1 MRKRIKQATTALCM
15 SIILLATACGSEQ
28 TEVQDESVVE
38 TIDKGKI
45 EIEIAHDGRAEL
57 DDTLQKI
64 ANGFNSSQDFYE
76 VSVRTSD
83 LLETVEKSANSDNS
97 QEQYDASIQELAA
110 PITSSIF
117 FTSDDS
123 AASYAQDARR
133 MDLMSYLGS
142 ESGKDSLYSIINS
155 LPANM
160 YETVCDED
168 SGVFY
173 LPVSVTPPIF
183 FYNKTVYDGMG
194 LSLPQSYSQLRE
206 NCLSIYA
213 RYRTPGYLPYDLEG
227 DIIAMMR
234 EQEDIIHSIAVN
246 QSGAE
251 TSTEEAGQT
260 TAGSTSTTAE
270 ANQTTASTAQ
280 GTTGAGT
287 TTTGQTATGQT
298 TTGTED
304 ATSGADT
311 AATAVT
317 PAMTKGEVLQFFA
330 GSCEAG
336 YFRMVKH
343 ESYAARDFS
352 TGAVASFVGTP
363 ADREMATTDVTFEVG
378 MLPWTMDREDAVYWV
393 DTSGMLFL
401 DQGDEKNAGAA
412 AFAAYL
418 LRSDVCSEY
427 LESVGGI
434 SPYASVYESQDYRK
448 NRRGF
453 DELTKAAEE
462 KMPQA
467 DFVLLSNDK
476 RRELDELL
484 LYILDKKVT
493 AEDAVKILE
502 PHPTS
507 LLQGE

>member
-64 ANGFNSSQDFYE
+64 ANGFNSSQDLYE
-76 VSVRTSD
+76 VSVRTSRHH
-83 LLETVEKSANSDNS
+83 ETEETS
-97 QEQYDASIQELAA
+97 AA

-123 AASYAQDARR
+123 AAAYAQDARR
-133 MDLMSYLGS
+133 MDLREYLGS

-206 NCLSIYA
+206 NCLNIYA

-234 EQEDIIHSIAVN
+234 EQEEIIRSLTSDDSSSETAATEEGQI
-246 QSGAE
+246 SAE
-251 TSTEEAGQT
+251 SASTTAEAGQTPLGSSSTAPEAGQT
-260 TAGSTSTTAE
+260 TASA
-270 ANQTTASTAQ
+270 AQ

-298 TTGTED
+298 TTGTEAVTPGD
-304 ATSGADT
+304 DT

-330 GSCEAG
+330 RSCEAG

-502 PHPTS
+502 THPTS
-507 LLQGE
+507 LLQEQ

>member
-1 MRKRIKQATTALCM
+1 M
-15 SIILLATACGSEQ
+15 SIVLLTTACGIEQ
-28 TEVQDESVVE
+28 TEMQDESVVE

-64 ANGFNSSQDFYE
+64 ANGFNSSQDLYE
-76 VSVRTSD
+76 VSVRTSGHQ
-83 LLETVEKSANSDNS
+83 ETEETS
-97 QEQYDASIQELAA
+97 AA

-123 AASYAQDARR
+123 AAAYAQDARR

-155 LPANM
+155 LSANM
-160 YETVCDED
+160 YETVCDEER
-168 SGVFY
+168 GVFY

-194 LSLPQSYSQLRE
+194 LSLPQSYSQLRD
-206 NCLSIYA
+206 NCLSIYS
-213 RYRTPGYLPYDLEG
+213 RYRTPGYLPDDLEG

-234 EQEDIIHSIAVN
+234 EQEDIIPSLT
-246 QSGAE
+246 SDDSSSE
-251 TSTEEAGQT
+251 TAATEEGQT
-260 TAGSTSTTAE
+260 TTGSSSATSVAGQVLTEADQNLTGSASTTAE
-270 ANQTTASTAQ
+270 ADQ
-280 GTTGAGT
+280 
-287 TTTGQTATGQT
+287 
-298 TTGTED
+298 
-304 ATSGADT
+304 
-311 AATAVT
+311 VT

-502 PHPTS
+502 THPTS

>member
-1 MRKRIKQATTALCM
+1 M
-15 SIILLATACGSEQ
+15 SIVLLTTACGSEQ
-28 TEVQDESVVE
+28 TEMQDESVVE

-64 ANGFNSSQDFYE
+64 ANGFNSSQDLYE
-76 VSVRTSD
+76 VSVRTSGHQ
-83 LLETVEKSANSDNS
+83 ETEETS
-97 QEQYDASIQELAA
+97 AA

-123 AASYAQDARR
+123 AAAYAQDARR

-155 LPANM
+155 LSANM
-160 YETVCDED
+160 YETVCDEER
-168 SGVFY
+168 GVFY

-194 LSLPQSYSQLRE
+194 LSLPQSYSQLRD
-206 NCLSIYA
+206 NCLSIYS
-213 RYRTPGYLPYDLEG
+213 RYRTPGYLPDDLEG

-234 EQEDIIHSIAVN
+234 EQEDIIPSLT
-246 QSGAE
+246 SDDSSSE
-251 TSTEEAGQT
+251 TAATEEGQT
-260 TAGSTSTTAE
+260 TTGSSSATSVAGQVLTEADQNLTGSASTTAE
-270 ANQTTASTAQ
+270 ADQ
-280 GTTGAGT
+280 
-287 TTTGQTATGQT
+287 
-298 TTGTED
+298 
-304 ATSGADT
+304 
-311 AATAVT
+311 VT

-502 PHPTS
+502 THPTS

>member
-1 MRKRIKQATTALCM
+1 M
-15 SIILLATACGSEQ
+15 SIVLLTTACGIEQ
-28 TEVQDESVVE
+28 TEMQDESVVE

-64 ANGFNSSQDFYE
+64 ANGFNSSQDLYE
-76 VSVRTSD
+76 VSVRTSGHQ
-83 LLETVEKSANSDNS
+83 ETEETS
-97 QEQYDASIQELAA
+97 AA

-123 AASYAQDARR
+123 AAAYTQDARR

-194 LSLPQSYSQLRE
+194 LSLPQSYSQLRD
-206 NCLSIYA
+206 NCLSIYS

-234 EQEDIIHSIAVN
+234 EQEDIIRSLTSEFDDSSSESSVTEKGQI
-246 QSGAE
+246 SAE
-251 TSTEEAGQT
+251 SASTTAEAGQTPLGSSSTAPEAGQT
-260 TAGSTSTTAE
+260 TASA
-270 ANQTTASTAQ
+270 AQ

-304 ATSGADT
+304 ATSGVDT

-502 PHPTS
+502 THPTS

>member
-1 MRKRIKQATTALCM
+1 MAFIFLTT
-15 SIILLATACGSEQ
+15 TCGSEQ

-45 EIEIAHDGRAEL
+45 EIEITHDGRAEL

-64 ANGFNSSQDFYE
+64 ANGFNSSQDLYE

-83 LLETVEKSANSDNS
+83 HQETEETS
-97 QEQYDASIQELAA
+97 AA

-123 AASYAQDARR
+123 AAAYAQDARR

-160 YETVCDED
+160 YETVCDEER
-168 SGVFY
+168 GVFY

-206 NCLSIYA
+206 NCLSIYS

-234 EQEDIIHSIAVN
+234 EQEDIIRSLT
-246 QSGAE
+246 SDDSSSE
-251 TSTEEAGQT
+251 TAATEEGQT
-260 TAGSTSTTAE
+260 TTGSSSATSVAGQVSTEADQNLTGSASTTAE
-270 ANQTTASTAQ
+270 ADQ
-280 GTTGAGT
+280 
-287 TTTGQTATGQT
+287 
-298 TTGTED
+298 
-304 ATSGADT
+304 
-311 AATAVT
+311 VT
-317 PAMTKGEVLQFFA
+317 PALTKGEVLQFFA

-363 ADREMATTDVTFEVG
+363 ADREMAATDVTFEVG
-378 MLPWTMDREDAVYWV
+378 MFPWTMDREDAVYWV
-393 DTSGMLFL
+393 DTNGMLFL

-502 PHPTS
+502 THPTS

>member
-1 MRKRIKQATTALCM
+1 MAFIFLT
-15 SIILLATACGSEQ
+15 TACGSEQ

-45 EIEIAHDGRAEL
+45 EIEIAHDGRVEL

-64 ANGFNSSQDFYE
+64 ADGFNSSQDIYE
-76 VSVRTSD
+76 VSVRTSGNQ
-83 LLETVEKSANSDNS
+83 EK
-97 QEQYDASIQELAA
+97 EEASAA

-123 AASYAQDARR
+123 AAAYAQDARR

-160 YETVCDED
+160 YETVCDEER
-168 SGVFY
+168 GVFY

-234 EQEDIIHSIAVN
+234 EQEDIIRSIAVS

-251 TSTEEAGQT
+251 TSTAEAGQT
-260 TAGSTSTTAE
+260 TAGSVSTTAE
-270 ANQTTASTAQ
+270 AGQIATGSVSTAPEAGQTTASAAQ

-304 ATSGADT
+304 ATSGVDT
-311 AATAVT
+311 AATVVT

-343 ESYAARDFS
+343 ESYAARDFA

-363 ADREMATTDVTFEVG
+363 ADREMATTGVTFEVG
-378 MLPWTMDREDAVYWV
+378 MLPWTMDRENAVYWV

-418 LRSDVCSEY
+418 LRRDVCSEY

-467 DFVLLSNDK
+467 DFVQLSNDK

-502 PHPTS
+502 THPTS